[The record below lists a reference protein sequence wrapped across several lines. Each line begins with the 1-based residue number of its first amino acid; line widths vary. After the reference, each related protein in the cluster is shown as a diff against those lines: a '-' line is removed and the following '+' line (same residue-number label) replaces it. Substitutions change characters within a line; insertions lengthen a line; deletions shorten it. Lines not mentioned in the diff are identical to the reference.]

1 MRNNLYICVF
11 DYETDDV
18 DEKTTEPVQLAA
30 VMLDPITLEFVDDS
44 EFNVT
49 MRPADVDDEGYFDQ
63 HKKCIEWHANNHKVT
78 AQEILKRWK
87 ESPPQEQGHKHF
99 VEYLLKYNKN
109 KSRRTVWNA
118 PIAAGTNIRNFDL
131 PILQRMCT
139 RFKTTD
145 KNGDQ
150 KLFFPRD
157 QVDIKDM
164 TFLWFEGLNE
174 PENYKMDKL
183 RKFFGMKVDGVAH
196 DALQDVRDEGAIIQ
210 RFMRLTRHFATKVKF
225 KGSFAK

>member
-11 DYETDDV
+11 DYETDDAV
-18 DEKTTEPVQLAA
+18 PETTEPVQLAA
-30 VMLDPITLEFVDDS
+30 VMLDPITLDFVKGS
-44 EFNVT
+44 EFNVG
-49 MRPADVDDEGYFDQ
+49 MRPADIDDEDYFDK
-63 HKKCIEWHANNHKVT
+63 HKQCIEWHAKNHKTT
-78 AQEILKRWK
+78 AEKIFENWK
-87 ESPPQEQGHKHF
+87 ENPPQEQGHNHF

-109 KSRRTVWNA
+109 QSRKTVWNA

-139 RFKTTD
+139 RFGTVD

-157 QVDIKDM
+157 QVDIKDL
-164 TFLWFEGLNE
+164 TFYWFESLPE
-174 PENYKMDKL
+174 PENYKMDTL

-196 DALQDVRDEGAIIQ
+196 DALQDVMDEGQIIQ
-210 RFMRLTRHFATKVKF
+210 RFMRLHRHFASKVKF
-225 KGSFAK
+225 KGSFK